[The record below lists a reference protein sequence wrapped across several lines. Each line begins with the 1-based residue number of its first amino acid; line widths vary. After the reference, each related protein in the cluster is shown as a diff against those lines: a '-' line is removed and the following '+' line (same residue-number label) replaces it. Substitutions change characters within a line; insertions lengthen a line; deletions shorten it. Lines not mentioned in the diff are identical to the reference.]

1 MSKEP
6 HSKSSYKLNVS
17 GGMETYPY
25 ANTAIAVTD
34 FLFPIC
40 ERSRRFHGNRN
51 STAVTTSII
60 RLGILNLGGR
70 HGASKLR
77 RDILRIFGFAV
88 DFVNLEIEEIETRI
102 LEHICLYRNIS
113 TEFQAQPF
121 RLIQ

>member
-1 MSKEP
+1 
-6 HSKSSYKLNVS
+6 
-17 GGMETYPY
+17 METYPY
-25 ANTAIAVTD
+25 ANTAIAVRD
-34 FLFPIC
+34 FLLPIC

-70 HGASKLR
+70 LGASKLR

-102 LEHICLYRNIS
+102 LERICLYRNIS

-121 RLIQ
+121 GLIQ